1 MFYVYEMT
9 QTVHLFQNHI
19 LYVRLLPNIS
29 KMLFIMQL
37 NYSLMVTIIKQ
48 DGKKEKKEKVED
60 KGDGAKPEED
70 DGEFFLLFCLSWL
83 KIHKKVS
90 QFRHLKN

>member
-1 MFYVYEMT
+1 
-9 QTVHLFQNHI
+9 
-19 LYVRLLPNIS
+19 
-29 KMLFIMQL
+29 
-37 NYSLMVTIIKQ
+37 MVTIIKQ